1 MKTRVKKLIV
11 LTVVSCVLIMAS
23 AYTDICTQNVYAR
36 DKQLNQ
42 FIILSKYYNVMDI
55 GDEFQLAAIT
65 SSGKKPTFSS
75 NKSNIASVNKYGL
88 IRAKKS
94 GKATITVKS
103 CKAVAYCLITVNRTE
118 IKLSNISINMEK
130 GSVRKLTATISS
142 GNKPKFSSSKSSV
155 AKVDSSGNIQAVN
168 SGVAIISVKVDG
180 EIEKCTVNVKKP
192 VITLESYKFT
202 MKVGESKNLYAKVS
216 NGYRPKYSSSNS
228 KVIAITKSGQVAA
241 IKKGKATITVS
252 EGGTKVKCQISVE
265 DR

>member
-11 LTVVSCVLIMAS
+11 LAVVSCVLIMTS
-23 AYTDICTQNVYAR
+23 AYTGICTQNVYAG
-36 DKQLNQ
+36 DNQLNQ
-42 FIILSKYYNVMDI
+42 FIILSKYYNVMNI

-65 SSGKKPTFSS
+65 SSGRKSTFSS
-75 NKSNIASVNKYGL
+75 SKSNVASVNKYGVVK
-88 IRAKKS
+88 AKKS

-103 CKAVAYCLITVNRTE
+103 GKAVAYCFITVNRTE
-118 IKLSNISINMEK
+118 VKLSDTSIAMEK
-130 GSVRKLTATISS
+130 GSVKKLTVTTSS
-142 GNKPKFSSSKSSV
+142 GNKPKFSSSKSNV

-202 MKVGESKNLYAKVS
+202 MKAGESRNLYAKVS

-228 KVIAITKSGQVAA
+228 KVVTVTKSGQVTAV
-241 IKKGKATITVS
+241 KKGKATITVS
-252 EGGTKVKCQISVE
+252 EGGTKVKCQINIAE
-265 DR
+265 K

>member
-103 CKAVAYCLITVNRTE
+103 GKAVAYCLITVNRTE
-118 IKLSNISINMEK
+118 IKLSNICLLYTSP
-130 GSVRKLTATISS
+130 SPR
-142 GNKPKFSSSKSSV
+142 
-155 AKVDSSGNIQAVN
+155 DS
-168 SGVAIISVKVDG
+168 
-180 EIEKCTVNVKKP
+180 
-192 VITLESYKFT
+192 
-202 MKVGESKNLYAKVS
+202 
-216 NGYRPKYSSSNS
+216 
-228 KVIAITKSGQVAA
+228 
-241 IKKGKATITVS
+241 
-252 EGGTKVKCQISVE
+252 
-265 DR
+265 